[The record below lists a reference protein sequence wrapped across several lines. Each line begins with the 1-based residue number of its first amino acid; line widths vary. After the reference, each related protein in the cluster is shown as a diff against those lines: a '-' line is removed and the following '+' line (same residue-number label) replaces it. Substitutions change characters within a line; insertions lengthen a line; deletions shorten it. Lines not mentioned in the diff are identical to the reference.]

1 MIIITL
7 ERMEGL
13 FTLFVFYLIAK
24 AIFGGSS
31 KKSTRRIKRRNSWT
45 GSTYS
50 EYDTWSRSHGGKN
63 TLF

>member
-1 MIIITL
+1 
-7 ERMEGL
+7 MEGL

-31 KKSTRRIKRRNSWT
+31 KKSTRRRKRRNYWT

-50 EYDTWSRSHGGKN
+50 EYDTWSRSHGDKN